1 MAKELGC
8 EAERKIRVSIRWALL
23 VTESASYM
31 RSMHRSARRSETSSR
46 IQAFVEDRRFERFII
61 TVIVIN
67 AIGLGLET
75 SAAAMERFGDAI
87 ILVDR
92 IAIAIFT
99 IEIALKLFAYRLSF
113 FRSGWNVFD
122 FLIVAAAL
130 FPASQQFSVLRSLRI
145 LRALR
150 LVSVIPSMR
159 RVIVGLFNA
168 IPSIGTVIV
177 MLVLLF
183 YISAVMATKMFGT
196 AFPEWFGSLGAS
208 IYSLFQIM
216 TLESW
221 SMGIVRP
228 VMEQFPYAWAFFVSF
243 ILLTSFIV
251 LNLFIGVIVNAM
263 SEATDEE
270 AHDER
275 EEILRELRALRSEI
289 EALNKHPAIGNGRS
303 V

>member
-1 MAKELGC
+1 MRDKV
-8 EAERKIRVSIRWALL
+8 RRL
-23 VTESASYM
+23 V
-31 RSMHRSARRSETSSR
+31 ETGW
-46 IQAFVEDRRFERFII
+46 FEKAII

-75 SAAAMERFGDAI
+75 SPTVMGHLGGFVNMLDGMA
-87 ILVDR
+87 LT
-92 IAIAIFT
+92 IFVV
-99 IEIALKLFAYRLSF
+99 ELALKMFAYRLAF
-113 FRSGWNVFD
+113 FKNGWNLFD
-122 FLIVAAAL
+122 FVIVGVAL
-130 FPASQQFSVLRSLRI
+130 VPASQEFSVLRALRI

-150 LVSVIPSMR
+150 LVSAVPSMR
-159 RVIVGLFNA
+159 RVIVGLFRA

-183 YISAVMATKMFGT
+183 YISAVMATKLFGDT
-196 AFPEWFGSLGAS
+196 FPDWFGGMDRSL
-208 IYSLFQIM
+208 YSLFQIM

-228 VMEQFPYAWAFFVSF
+228 VMAVYPYAWTFFVPF

-270 AHDER
+270 AHSERELILSELRGLSKEVAALRHVVDER
-275 EEILRELRALRSEI
+275 SGGDNNLS
-289 EALNKHPAIGNGRS
+289 G
-303 V
+303 

>member
-1 MAKELGC
+1 MDRGDPILRPFQATGSRKMSLR
-8 EAERKIRVSIRWALL
+8 ERVRAL
-23 VTESASYM
+23 VDA
-31 RSMHRSARRSETSSR
+31 
-46 IQAFVEDRRFERFII
+46 RRFEHAI
-61 TVIVIN
+61 TAVIVIN

-75 SAAAMERFGDAI
+75 SPAIMERFGGI
-87 ILVDR
+87 ISGLDR
-92 IAIAIFT
+92 IAIAIFVV
-99 IEIALKLFAYRLSF
+99 ELALKLFAYRLSF
-113 FRSGWNVFD
+113 FKNGWNVFD
-122 FLIVAAAL
+122 LVIVTAAL
-130 FPASQQFSVLRSLRI
+130 VPASQQFSVLRALRI

-150 LVSVIPSMR
+150 LVSVVPSMR
-159 RVIVGLFNA
+159 KVIVGLFSA

-183 YISAVMATKMFGT
+183 YISAVMATKLFGQS
-196 AFPEWFGSLGAS
+196 FPEWFGSLGAS
-208 IYSLFQIM
+208 LYSLFQIM

-228 VMEQFPYAWAFFVSF
+228 VMEVFPYAWAFFVPF

-275 EEILRELRALRSEI
+275 EEILHELRGLRAEISALRKAAEK
-289 EALNKHPAIGNGRS
+289 AD
-303 V
+303 